1 MLQQQITDMYLF
13 QEEEEVPTSRLAML
27 GEVDVAVVMLALKIS
42 NNCQLQSPALH
53 LRPSGRSYR
62 KP

>member
-1 MLQQQITDMYLF
+1 MYLF

-27 GEVDVAVVMLALKIS
+27 GEVDVAVVMPALNNS

-53 LRPSGRSYR
+53 LHPRGRNYR

>member
-1 MLQQQITDMYLF
+1 MYLF

-27 GEVDVAVVMLALKIS
+27 GEVDVAVVMPALKNS

-53 LRPSGRSYR
+53 LRPRGRTYR